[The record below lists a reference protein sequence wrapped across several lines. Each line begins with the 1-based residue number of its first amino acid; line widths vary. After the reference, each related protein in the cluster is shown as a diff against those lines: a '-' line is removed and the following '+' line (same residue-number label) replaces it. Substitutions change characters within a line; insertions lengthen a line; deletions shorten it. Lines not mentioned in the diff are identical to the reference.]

1 MTDEPQAAV
10 LTRELRYSD
19 EPLFQRLRELLAS
32 SGIDVHRA
40 VLAQLFPDDV
50 DQEFGVLL
58 AGAGRV
64 FTFVLH
70 YGRRGDLKTQARTS
84 VLASW
89 TDISEHWEASPY
101 RKYVLEALP
110 LIDVG

>member
-1 MTDEPQAAV
+1 MTDEPQAAI
-10 LTRELRYSD
+10 LTRELRSSE
-19 EPLFQRLRELLAS
+19 EPLFHRLRELLAS

-58 AGAGRV
+58 AGDGRV

-70 YGRRGDLKTQARTS
+70 YGGGDLNTQARTS

-89 TDISEHWEASPY
+89 TDISDRWEASPY

-110 LIDVG
+110 LIAAG

>member
-1 MTDEPQAAV
+1 MTDEPQAAI
-10 LTRELRYSD
+10 LTRELRSSE
-19 EPLFQRLRELLAS
+19 EPLFHRLRELLAS
-32 SGIDVHRA
+32 SGIDVDRA

-58 AGAGRV
+58 AGDGRV

-70 YGRRGDLKTQARTS
+70 YGGGDLNTQVRTS

-89 TDISEHWEASPY
+89 TDISDRWEASPY

-110 LIDVG
+110 LIAAG